1 MNQLAEFGIA
11 TVSRQTGI
19 SAHRLRA
26 WERRHPSL
34 LVGRTETGR
43 RRYSE
48 QDIFRLRTIKQL
60 IDDGYKIGE
69 LATLSQDEL
78 SGLCSQE
85 ALEPSLD
92 SASKAQTGN
101 GKLRLLTCG
110 EAIPSALINKLDN
123 NQNVDLCARLRSF
136 AQIAEAIEN
145 GHYDIAVL
153 QIETLNATVLH
164 SLRELHH
171 SQRIESVFIVFHY
184 GLRELVEELRGYGF
198 KLWRAPLNTAELYQA
213 ISQLASLEEE
223 SEHEID
229 SSGMAPV
236 HIFNPSQLNKLSN
249 VSTAIDCECPKHIAE
264 LIQSLCAFESYSQ
277 QCENRDTEDAILHRR
292 IYLQT
297 AHARHTMEK
306 MLQQVIEAENIQI

>member
-1 MNQLAEFGIA
+1 MNNLAEFGIA

-34 LVGRTETGR
+34 LVGRSDTGR

-48 QDIFRLRTIKQL
+48 ADIFRLRSIKHL
-60 IDDGYKIGE
+60 IDDGYKISE

-78 SGLCSQE
+78 SALGSQE
-85 ALEPSLD
+85 ELHTPLSESRPSTD
-92 SASKAQTGN
+92 SS
-101 GKLRLLTCG
+101 RLKILLCG
-110 EAIPSALINKLDN
+110 EAIPSALIKKLNDNKQLD
-123 NQNVDLCARLRSF
+123 LAARLRSF
-136 AQIAEAIEN
+136 SQLSEATEN
-145 GHYDIAVL
+145 EHFDIAVL
-153 QIETLNATVLH
+153 QIETINASSLH
-164 SLRELHH
+164 SLRELYQ
-171 SQRIESVFIVFHY
+171 SQKVESVFVVFHY
-184 GLRELVEELRGYGF
+184 GLRELVEELRNFDF
-198 KLWRAPLNTAELYQA
+198 KLWRAPLNSAELYQA
-213 ISQLASLEEE
+213 INQLATPETEHEE
-223 SEHEID
+223 EID

-236 HIFNPSQLNKLSN
+236 HLFNPSQLNKLSN

-277 QCENRDTEDAILHRR
+277 QCENRDTEDAILHHR

-306 MLQQVIEAENIQI
+306 MLQQVIEAENIQL

>member
-19 SAHRLRA
+19 TAHRLRA

-34 LVGRTETGR
+34 LVGRSETGR

-48 QDIFRLRTIKQL
+48 EDIFRLRTIKQL

-69 LATLSQDEL
+69 LATLNQSEL
-78 SGLCSQE
+78 SSLCSQQS
-85 ALEPSLD
+85 LEPAIESPN
-92 SASKAQTGN
+92 SASGN
-101 GKLRLLTCG
+101 TKLRILTCG
-110 EAIPSALINKLDN
+110 ESIPPTLVNKLNN
-123 NQNVDLCARLRSF
+123 NQNVDLSARLRNF

-145 GHYDIAVL
+145 NYFDIAVL
-153 QIETLNATVLH
+153 QIETLNATMLH
-164 SLRELHH
+164 SLREMHN
-171 SQRIESVFIVFHY
+171 SQRVESVFIVFHY
-184 GLRELVEELRGYGF
+184 GLRELVEGLRAYGF
-198 KLWRAPLNTAELYQA
+198 KLWRAPFNIAELYQA
-213 ISQLASLEEE
+213 ISQQANLGEEAE
-223 SEHEID
+223 NEID

-277 QCENRDTEDAILHRR
+277 QCENRDTEDAILHHR

-306 MLQQVIEAENIQI
+306 MLQQVIDTENIQI